1 MSGQASHTI
10 TLTGADSLTLHRSAL
25 QVRAKDSLKEIQFRD
40 SFYDARLI
48 HWDRIAKELRD
59 PNDTLQSQVVVPSVF
74 RDHKFP
80 DEHHLTPVA
89 AQNPGNDWMLGIL
102 LAVVLMLGAV
112 RQLAGKRLAF
122 YLSAFIATRFAAQL
136 QREEYAMTNRTA
148 ITLFA
153 CFILTAGLFIF
164 QLLGF
169 FGIHFEVPPFLI
181 YLYLCGGLLA
191 IYLVKILVI
200 RMLAFIFRT
209 ETEAGEYIFYTLL
222 FNQVLGM
229 ILLPIVTGL
238 AFIHTFNTS
247 GLMYC
252 GLAFFGILFI
262 YRLLRGVWMGLSKPK
277 VSRFYLFLYLCTLEF
292 LPVVFAIKYLST
304 FR

>member
-1 MSGQASHTI
+1 MSGQASHTA
-10 TLTGADSLTLHRSAL
+10 TLTGADSISLHAAAL
-25 QVRAKDSLKEIQFRD
+25 QLHAKDSLKEIQFRD
-40 SFYDARLI
+40 SFYDARLM
-48 HWDRIAKELRD
+48 HWDKIAKELRD
-59 PNDTLQSQVVVPSVF
+59 PNDTLTTHAIVPSVF
-74 RDHKFP
+74 RNHKFP
-80 DEHHLTPVA
+80 DKHHSTPLA
-89 AQNPGNDWMLGIL
+89 AQNAGNDWILGIL

-148 ITLFA
+148 IALFT

-169 FGIHFEVPPFLI
+169 FGIHLGIPPFI
-181 YLYLCGGLLA
+181 VYLYLCGGLLA
-191 IYLVKILVI
+191 VYLVKILLV
-200 RMLAFIFRT
+200 RVLAFIFRT
-209 ETEAGEYIFYTLL
+209 ENEASEYIFYTLL

-229 ILLPIVTGL
+229 VLLPIVTGV
-238 AFIHTFNTS
+238 AFIRTFNTA
-247 GLMYC
+247 GLLYC
-252 GLAFFGILFI
+252 GLAFFGIFFI
-262 YRLLRGVWMGLSKPK
+262 YRLLRGILAGLSRPK